1 MLLYI
6 IRHGKPD
13 YAADALTDEG
23 WAQAKLVARRL
34 AAGGID
40 EIHASPMGRAME
52 TARPTADA
60 LGLPIIVESWAY
72 ELGSDC
78 KTVFPDGTA
87 KTISSL
93 PPEYLHQPKFR
104 KLDSEEAIRQ
114 IPGIRDTAFAAHW
127 AMLKSGVDGML
138 EKLGYRRNDDGTYDV
153 VSPNERHAALFCHAG
168 MQRALLAHVLN
179 IPFHFLAA
187 TVMSHYTGVTILE
200 FHGEGERTSPQ
211 LLSFADTGHLYLDR
225 REPLCHYFH
234 KSPF

>member
-13 YAADALTDEG
+13 YAADALTEEG
-23 WAQAKLVARRL
+23 WEQAKLVARRL

-40 EIHASPMGRAME
+40 EIHSSPMGRAVE
-52 TARPTADA
+52 TARPTAEK
-60 LGLPIIVESWAY
+60 LGLPIQIEPWAY
-72 ELGSDC
+72 ELGSDS
-78 KTVFPDGTA
+78 KTTFPDGRE

-104 KLDSEEAIRQ
+104 KFDSEEAIRQ
-114 IPGIRDTAFAAHW
+114 IPGISDTAFAAHW
-127 AMLKSGVDGML
+127 AMLKAGVDGML
-138 EKLGYRRNDDGTYDV
+138 EKLGCRRNADGTYDV
-153 VSPNERHAALFCHAG
+153 ISPNDRHAALFCHAG

-179 IPFHFLAA
+179 IPFQLLAA
-187 TVMSHYTGVTILE
+187 TVMCHYTGVTILA
-200 FHGEGERTSPQ
+200 FGAGPQTSPQ

-225 REPLCHYFH
+225 SEPLCHYFI

>member
-23 WAQAKLVARRL
+23 RQQAKLVAHRL

-40 EIHASPMGRAME
+40 EIHSSPMGRAVE
-52 TARPTADA
+52 TARPTAEK
-60 LGLPIIVESWAY
+60 LGLPIAIESWAY
-72 ELGSDC
+72 ELGSDS
-78 KTVFPDGTA
+78 KTCFPDGRE

-93 PPEYLHQPKFR
+93 PPEYFHQAAFR
-104 KLDSEEAIRQ
+104 SLDSDEAIRR
-114 IPGIRDTAFAAHW
+114 IPGIAETAFAAHW
-127 AMLKSGVDGML
+127 EMLKAGVDGML

-153 VSPNERHAALFCHAG
+153 ISPNDRHAALFCHAG

-179 IPFHFLAA
+179 IPFQLLAA

-200 FHGEGERTSPQ
+200 FYGDGPRTSPQ

-225 REPLCHYFH
+225 STPLCHYFH
-234 KSPF
+234 KTPF

>member
-23 WAQAKLVARRL
+23 WEQAKLVALRL

-52 TARPTADA
+52 TARPTAEK
-60 LGLPIIVESWAY
+60 LGLPITIEPWAY

-78 KTVFPDGTA
+78 KTVFPDGRE
-87 KTISSL
+87 KTISNL
-93 PPEYLHQPKFR
+93 PPEYLHQAAFR
-104 KLDSEEAIRQ
+104 SLDSEEAIRR
-114 IPGIRDTAFAAHW
+114 IPGISDTAFAAHW

-153 VSPNERHAALFCHAG
+153 VSPNDRHAALFCHAG

-187 TVMSHYTGVTILE
+187 TVMCHYTGVTILE
-200 FHGEGERTSPQ
+200 FHGEGPRTSPQ

-225 REPLCHYFH
+225 STPLCHYFH
-234 KSPF
+234 KTPF